1 MIRNNSKNSLEL
13 GCTTLD
19 STWSNV
25 VSEPALPVVHDT
37 SLKLNCQTGYI
48 NIGGNTAKCLY
59 GQVDMSSGPPHC
71 KRTGK

>member
-1 MIRNNSKNSLEL
+1 MIRNNSKNFLEL

-37 SLKLNCQTGYI
+37 SLKLNCQTGYT
-48 NIGGNTAKCLY
+48 NNGGNTATCQY
-59 GQVDMSSGPPHC
+59 GQVVLANGPPDC
-71 KRTGK
+71 RGK